1 MSKSN
6 TVIHMTQNAGKPG
19 LSEQGFVSSFLGG
32 GLFFCFY
39 YGDLIML
46 TKYSFVVSRVR
57 EGVVSQGKRN
67 WHSLKK

>member
-6 TVIHMTQNAGKPG
+6 TVIHLTQNVGKPG
-19 LSEQGFVSSFLGG
+19 LSEQGFISSFFLG

-57 EGVVSQGKRN
+57 EGVSQGKRN